1 MDVERRLA
9 AWDET
14 LDDLNSGGGETRFMM
29 SVKTDEPS
37 PDIAAKFIDDVL
49 TGMSRES

>member
-1 MDVERRLA
+1 MDVERRLG

-14 LDDLNSGGGETRFMM
+14 LDDLNAGGGETRFVM
-29 SVKTDEPS
+29 SVKTDKLS